1 MRPSTARHSYSLM
14 DEVPS
19 ATSSKSKSVYGGDR
33 GCLFFNFGDAYA
45 LRLLV
50 SVFSLRRVYDG
61 PITAV
66 LTRDSRVSARLRDQL
81 EQLNCNVVFLDRI
94 SKSLDRH
101 LLFRESPYTTTL
113 VFDSDLLFFEPIDEL
128 WDPLEREGVLVTR
141 FFPAPY
147 GVDGSSS
154 RPGWA
159 NRVALLK
166 GVRELVDADTYT
178 EAVRRLLEER
188 IDVNV
193 GVMGISVPK
202 GEAFL
207 SDWSERMEWG
217 RSARITLLDEMLVV
231 ALISKHRHFLA
242 EEKWNCPADEFFRRT
257 NLAEAHTIHYFADGI
272 RVHGIRLGRNP
283 ATWAGK
289 KWYETYRQASRRLNL
304 GAWERIDPTFAGPL
318 QRLFAYGTGHALRLV
333 QEEARP
339 MLDFVHKCAGWSAR
353 ELLRRYFLPARQAV
367 LATLFRLGYR
377 VTVDAPAKATVVI
390 LSYKRMYNIP
400 VIVRSAL
407 LCGFVDR
414 IVVCNNNPDVDLG
427 SYLPMRDTRLELV
440 QQERQRWP
448 SYRYDVAYKYP
459 SDYYICIDDDLFP
472 SPWQLKKLFIA
483 LLSNPESPVGSA
495 GQIYDSKTGALRKIR
510 RNNWTLR
517 DQTRTVDV
525 ILQIYVFT
533 RNHLKNYFDLL
544 RAIGVEN
551 DAVHSSEDVILS
563 FAGTKRPLLKDVRE
577 VCECVTSRDS
587 AIATHR
593 QEGFDAYRH
602 DLYQRLSQVR

>member
-1 MRPSTARHSYSLM
+1 MRSSTACESHSLM
-14 DEVPS
+14 GEAPPAS
-19 ATSSKSKSVYGGDR
+19 SSKNKSGSSGDR
-33 GCLFFNFGDAYA
+33 GCLFFNFGGAYA

-50 SVFSLRRVYDG
+50 SIFSLRRVYDG

-66 LTRDSRVSARLRDQL
+66 LTRDSLVTARLRDQL
-81 EQLNCNVVFLDRI
+81 EQLDCDIVFLDGVSR
-94 SKSLDRH
+94 SFDRH
-101 LLFRESPYTTTL
+101 RLFHESPYTTTL
-113 VFDSDLLFFEPIDEL
+113 VFDSDLLFFKSIDDL

-159 NRVALLK
+159 NRIALLE
-166 GVRELVDADTYT
+166 GVRELIDADTYT

-193 GVMGISVPK
+193 GVMGISAPR

-207 SDWSERMEWG
+207 SDWSERMERG

-242 EEKWNCPADEFFRRT
+242 DEKWNCPADEFFRRT
-257 NLAEAHTIHYFADGI
+257 NLAEAGVIHYFADGI

-289 KWYETYRQASRRLNL
+289 KWYETYRQAGRHLDLS
-304 GAWERIDPTFAGPL
+304 AWERIDPTFVGPL
-318 QRLFAYGTGHALRLV
+318 RRLFAYGTGRVLRLV
-333 QEEARP
+333 QGEARP
-339 MLDFVHKCAGWSAR
+339 MLDHVRKRADGSAR
-353 ELLRRYFLPARQAV
+353 QLLRRYFLPARQVV
-367 LATLFRLGYR
+367 LVTLSKLGYR

-390 LSYKRMYNIP
+390 LSYKRMNNIP
-400 VIVRSAL
+400 VIVRSTL

-427 SYLPMRDTRLELV
+427 PYLPMRDTRLELV

-448 SYRYDVAYKYP
+448 SYRYDVARNYP
-459 SDYYICIDDDLFP
+459 ADYYICIDDDVFP
-472 SPWQLKKLFIA
+472 SPRQLKKLFIA
-483 LLSNPESPVGSA
+483 LLNNPESPIGSA
-495 GQIYDSKTGALRKIR
+495 GQIYDSKTGTLRWLR
-510 RNNWTLR
+510 RNIWTLR

-544 RAIGVEN
+544 RAIGVQNE
-551 DAVHSSEDVILS
+551 AVHSSEDVILS
-563 FAGTKRPLLKDVRE
+563 FAGTKPPLLKDVRE
-577 VCECVTSRDS
+577 VFECATSRDS